1 MILRDKRK
9 GTIVTVIIMFQQRNM
24 SGYNDE
30 EMTEDMEEEEEEG
43 ECDSDEED
51 ADDGDSDDEGD
62 PCDPQGLFDALAAA
76 REAEQR
82 FQNHE
87 KMKIDD
93 SCRLSQDFLNVAFR
107 TAVR

>member
-1 MILRDKRK
+1 M
-9 GTIVTVIIMFQQRNM
+9 IIMFQQRNM

-30 EMTEDMEEEEEEG
+30 EMNEDMEEEEEEG
-43 ECDSDEED
+43 ECDSDED